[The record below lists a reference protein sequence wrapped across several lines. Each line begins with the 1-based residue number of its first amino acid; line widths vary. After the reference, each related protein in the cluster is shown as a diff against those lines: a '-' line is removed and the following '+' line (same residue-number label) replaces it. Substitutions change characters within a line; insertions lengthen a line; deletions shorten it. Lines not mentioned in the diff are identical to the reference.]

1 MSNTIEEIVRD
12 IVCFEVESKLEELDI
27 NTLIA
32 DKVAELL
39 SEYATKE
46 YVSENINHE
55 IVNGRDCDGTPYNN

>member
-1 MSNTIEEIVRD
+1 MSNTIEDIVRD
-12 IVCFEVESKLEELDI
+12 IVYFEIESKLEELDI
-27 NTLIA
+27 ETLVS

-55 IVNGRDCDGTPYNN
+55 IVNGRDCDGTPYKD

>member
-1 MSNTIEEIVRD
+1 MSNTIEDIVRD

-39 SEYATKE
+39 AEHATKE
-46 YVSENINHE
+46 YV
-55 IVNGRDCDGTPYNN
+55 V

>member
-1 MSNTIEEIVRD
+1 LV
-12 IVCFEVESKLEELDI
+12 
-27 NTLIA
+27 A

>member
-1 MSNTIEEIVRD
+1 MSNTIEDIVRD

-46 YVSENINHE
+46 YVVEHVNHE
-55 IVNGRDCDGTPYNN
+55 IREYFHQN